1 MGIMDIRLALD
12 VFEHPKTRELN
23 DIFDELENNLGAVAV
38 LSWLRL
44 IIHAARNAP
53 DGHLKVTTRRLATA
67 ARWPGDREHFADAL
81 IEVGLLE
88 RTDEGFRLHDFTDHQ
103 PWVVNSAERVKKAKK
118 AAAARWSAPSNA
130 PSMQRASSEHAPSNA
145 KTKRGNAPT
154 IPYQNL
160 NRTEPDHKEKPG
172 VFVDATEPRDV
183 IEWFNRECCP
193 PLISEKVITQPARWS
208 VTRGLDSLRSIHG
221 PCEDEGERLREYL
234 RQAADVYS
242 RADLPCRWGLAN
254 VLKEENMIKVINGY
268 YEPKNDADEWIAAM
282 KAKGGQK

>member
-118 AAAARWSAPSNA
+118 AAAARYL
-130 PSMQRASSEHAPSNA
+130 QSSGEQCPYH
-145 KTKRGNAPT
+145 T
-154 IPYQNL
+154 IPY
-160 NRTEPDHKEKPG
+160 RTKPYRAINSG
-172 VFVDATEPRDV
+172 SGGLPR
-183 IEWFNRECCP
+183 
-193 PLISEKVITQPARWS
+193 
-208 VTRGLDSLRSIHG
+208 
-221 PCEDEGERLREYL
+221 
-234 RQAADVYS
+234 
-242 RADLPCRWGLAN
+242 
-254 VLKEENMIKVINGY
+254 
-268 YEPKNDADEWIAAM
+268 
-282 KAKGGQK
+282 